1 MGPQWEPSASRPD
14 HSQHGRPSSARGLHV
29 LHRVRWPV
37 RRVPSSVSDE
47 ARGLGARGLERV
59 AGLQPLGGWLLAAGR
74 VFIALRADRL
84 ATVRC
89 RGITV
94 PREAIQDSLSELGQP
109 LAGVP
114 SPLPE
119 GGREVLDGAGGEVH
133 LSTSRSRSTP
143 RM

>member
-14 HSQHGRPSSARGLHV
+14 HSQHSRPSTARGFHALH
-29 LHRVRWPV
+29 HVRGPV
-37 RRVPSSVSDE
+37 RGVPSSVSHE
-47 ARGLGARGLERV
+47 ARGLGARGLERI
-59 AGLQPLGGWLLAAGR
+59 ASPQPLGGWLLAAGR

-94 PREAIQDSLSELGQP
+94 PREAIQDSLAELGQP
-109 LAGVP
+109 LVSVP

-119 GGREVLDGAGGEVH
+119 GSREVLDGAGGEVH